1 MIRNSHNW
9 TALYRALWVFANPV
23 QFAWSVLRRSAP
35 ASVRLRTPTGTVTL
49 NLRNF
54 ESLKTAFSVFCRED
68 YRTETD
74 RSFVFLDVG
83 ANVGISAVY
92 FLTRNGR
99 NTVRCYEPDSANLEF
114 LTANLDA
121 FGARATVHA
130 MAVGT
135 TTGTVTLYCSEDG
148 KYTSTLASHHAV
160 VVQRVPCV
168 AFGDV
173 LAALRRC
180 DWPVIVKLDVEGI
193 ERELIGYTDFAA
205 HPHVTRLFCESTDC
219 SSLIARRHIRSLR
232 NGYVEDLRFLSGTT
246 C

>member
-23 QFAWSVLRRSAP
+23 QFAWSVLRRSSP
-35 ASVRLRTPTGTVTL
+35 ATVRLRTPTGTVTL
-49 NLRNF
+49 KLRNF

-74 RSFVFLDVG
+74 RPFVFLDIG

-92 FLTRNGR
+92 FLTRNGC

-114 LTANLDA
+114 LAANLDA
-121 FGARATVHA
+121 FGARATILA
-130 MAVGT
+130 KAVGT
-135 TTGTVTLYCSEDG
+135 TAGIVTLYCSEDG
-148 KYTSTLASHHAV
+148 KYTSTIASTHAV
-160 VVQRVPCV
+160 VVQRVPCD
-168 AFGDV
+168 AFADA
-173 LAALRRC
+173 LATLRRC

-193 ERELIGYTDFAA
+193 ERELIGHTDFAA
-205 HPHVTRLFCESTDC
+205 YPHVTRLFCESIDC
-219 SSLIARRHIRSLR
+219 SQLIARRHIRALR
-232 NGYVEDLRFLSGTT
+232 NGYVEDLHFLPGAQ